1 MNEKG
6 FQQLFNCYN
15 IGIKY
20 LNIILHQNVYKI
32 ESRNVKNYQARNII
46 AYKSQDL
53 ITKSKEKE
61 KTKAEDNDNTNREN
75 LTEKHSYRKTSE
87 NKKRILEK
95 ILSFR
100 IFSEDMAK
108 NILQELQNESSD
120 WDLSR
125 IKKYWSNNKKKS

>member
-61 KTKAEDNDNTNREN
+61 KIKAEDNNNINRKN
-75 LTEKHSYRKTSE
+75 LTKKCNYRKIS
-87 NKKRILEK
+87 K
-95 ILSFR
+95 
-100 IFSEDMAK
+100 
-108 NILQELQNESSD
+108 
-120 WDLSR
+120 
-125 IKKYWSNNKKKS
+125 NKKKNP